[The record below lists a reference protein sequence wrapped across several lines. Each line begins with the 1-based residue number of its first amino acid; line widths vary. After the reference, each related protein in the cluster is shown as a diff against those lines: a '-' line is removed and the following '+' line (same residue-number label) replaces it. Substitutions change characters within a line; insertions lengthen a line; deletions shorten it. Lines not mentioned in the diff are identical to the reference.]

1 MLDGST
7 WLPFSTLFTNS
18 LSSEFPSNVSM
29 INNRKLVHRIID
41 LNGKGKILV
50 TSISSY
56 QFLFQK
62 AICYEKIDVSRKLIS
77 QNEIT
82 KYKDQVMILGKVSRL
97 FAAILHLPVCSV

>member
-1 MLDGST
+1 
-7 WLPFSTLFTNS
+7 
-18 LSSEFPSNVSM
+18 M

-82 KYKDQVMILGKVSRL
+82 KYEVQVMILGKVSRL
-97 FAAILHLPVCSV
+97 FVAILHLPVCSA